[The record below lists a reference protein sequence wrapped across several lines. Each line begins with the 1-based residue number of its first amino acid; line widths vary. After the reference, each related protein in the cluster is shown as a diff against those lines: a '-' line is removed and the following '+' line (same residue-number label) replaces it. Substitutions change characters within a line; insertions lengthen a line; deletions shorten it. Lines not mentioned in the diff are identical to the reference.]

1 MKMIPAMTMALVG
14 FFAATSFA
22 QDEAASAAEN
32 AAVQEVSGDESAS
45 TIEKQDPRAGRAKE
59 RFERKDAKK
68 AEIANHKAEMK
79 ALKEERAAA
88 RAERKEAKQ
97 AEKEAKKADK
107 EAMKAEKEISKAE
120 RKEAKVAEKAERKEA
135 KQAEKEARKDQKGKG
150 RHK

>member
-1 MKMIPAMTMALVG
+1 MKMIPVMTMALVG

-32 AAVQEVSGDESAS
+32 AAVQEASGDESAS
-45 TIEKQDPRAGRAKE
+45 TIEKQDPRADRAKE

-79 ALKEERAAA
+79 VLKEERAAA

-107 EAMKAEKEISKAE
+107 EAWKAEKDAN
-120 RKEAKVAEKAERKEA
+120 KAERKEA
-135 KQAEKEARKDQKGKG
+135 KQAEKEAKKADKETRKDHKGKG
-150 RHK
+150 HHK

>member
-14 FFAATSFA
+14 FFAAASFA
-22 QDEAASAAEN
+22 QDETTSATEN

-45 TIEKQDPRAGRAKE
+45 TVEKQDSRADRAKE

-68 AEIANHKAEMK
+68 AEIAKHKAEMK

-107 EAMKAEKEISKAE
+107 EAWKAE
-120 RKEAKVAEKAERKEA
+120 RDANKAERKEA
-135 KQAEKEARKDQKGKG
+135 KQADKEARKEHKGKG
-150 RHK
+150 HNK

>member
-88 RAERKEAKQ
+88 RYGYLRHHIGERHRLQCEDSGARSRSR
-97 AEKEAKKADK
+97 KAPS
-107 EAMKAEKEISKAE
+107 AVRE
-120 RKEAKVAEKAERKEA
+120 RQGGDNRSLHGLFRFLLRRV
-135 KQAEKEARKDQKGKG
+135 
-150 RHK
+150 

>member
-68 AEIANHKAEMK
+68 EEIAKHKAEMK

-120 RKEAKVAEKAERKEA
+120 A

>member
-1 MKMIPAMTMALVG
+1 MKIIPAMTMALVG

-135 KQAEKEARKDQKGKG
+135 KQAEKEARKNQKGKG

>member
-14 FFAATSFA
+14 FFAAASFA

-45 TIEKQDPRAGRAKE
+45 TIEKQDPRADRAKE

-107 EAMKAEKEISKAE
+107 EAWKAEKEASKAE
-120 RKEAKVAEKAERKEA
+120 RKEAKDAEKAERKEA
-135 KQAEKEARKDQKGKG
+135 KQAEKEARKEQKGKG
-150 RHK
+150 RHN

>member
-14 FFAATSFA
+14 FFAAASFA
-22 QDEAASAAEN
+22 QDEAASAVEI
-32 AAVQEVSGDESAS
+32 AAVQEVSGDESAG
-45 TIEKQDPRAGRAKE
+45 TVEKQDPRADRAKE

-68 AEIANHKAEMK
+68 EEIAKHKAEMK

-97 AEKEAKKADK
+97 AEKEAKKGDK

-120 RKEAKVAEKAERKEA
+120 RKEAK
-135 KQAEKEARKDQKGKG
+135 QADKEARKEHKGKG
-150 RHK
+150 HNK